1 MALKVKETR
10 IPVAADPVVY
20 AVLAVT
26 PSSAP
31 IEAELWTEIRSAVTM
46 TALLLI
52 TLLGTTYVIL
62 NRGLQPVRAL
72 AESAARFGRGD
83 FSVRLPPT
91 KFVEI
96 APTVDA
102 FNRMATDLERVLHQL
117 RDREAELADRS
128 AVLRATLE
136 NIDQGLLAVDGNL
149 RMLAWNQNFVDLLRL
164 PEGFVHP
171 GSTYAAFVHHLA
183 ARGEYGPGDREE
195 QVKARIAMAGQSVA
209 NRFERLRPDGTVLE
223 VRRNPTPGGGFV
235 TTYTDVTDRK
245 RAEEDARH
253 AREAAEAASRAKSE
267 FLANMS
273 HEIRTPMNAII
284 GLSELAL
291 GTELNGEQRE
301 YLSLVKSSAG
311 ALLELINDLLDF
323 SKIEARRLVLEQI
336 EFALRP
342 CLGDALKSLSPRAHE
357 KGLEITSSVD
367 PEVPDGLVG
376 DPGRLRQ
383 VLINL
388 VGNAIKFTAEG
399 EVRVAVRVAQHMET
413 GVILHVQVGDTGIGI
428 AADKQASIFEPFTQ
442 ADASTTRRH
451 GGTGLGL
458 AITRQLVELMGGR
471 IWVESAP
478 GRGSTFHFTASFGVH
493 TSTLAPEPPVDLS
506 LLRGLCVLVADADET
521 SRRILDGMLAR
532 SGAEPVLAR
541 DGLVAWGELEE
552 AHAADRPFHLVL
564 TDQPMPGL
572 DGPGLADRIAGDA
585 RFAALPVVM
594 LSSSGRAPH
603 APARSAALCRYL
615 IKPVTEAELLQA
627 LLTVLARPPAAT
639 VPARAPARARG
650 RALRVLVAEDF
661 PINQKVV
668 VRMLDR
674 LGHDA
679 RVVGDGRAALAALD
693 TDACDVVLMDVQMPE
708 MDGLE
713 ATRSIRA
720 RESAIGK
727 GTEPAPAGSAYADP
741 ARARGRI
748 PIVALTAHAMKGDEE
763 RCLAAGMDGYISKP
777 VTVEV
782 LARTLERFALA
793 PGAPAAEPPVDI
805 PLALRGI
812 DGDVELLGE
821 LCALFVEDWPA
832 RQEELRSALHALDAG
847 RLERAAHGLKG
858 VLGALGGRGAAT
870 IAAALEALARDG
882 HLDTAPE
889 VLLRLE
895 GAVAEVIAFLPLP
908 AELG

>member
-1 MALKVKETR
+1 MRLYEGDGRTLILDASPHRLSISSVPAWALRWMPLRVRETR
-10 IPVAADPVVY
+10 IPIAAVPVVY

-31 IEAELWTEIRSAVTM
+31 IAAELWAEIRSAVTM

-62 NRGLQPVRAL
+62 NRGLRPVRAL

-83 FSVRLPPT
+83 FSVRMLPT

-102 FNRMATDLERVLHQL
+102 FNSMATDLERVLHRL

-136 NIDQGLLAVDGNL
+136 NIDQGLLAVDGDL
-149 RMLAWNQNFVDLLRL
+149 RMLAWNQNFVDLLEL
-164 PEGFVHP
+164 PEGIVKP
-171 GSTYAAFVHHLA
+171 DSTYADFVRYNA
-183 ARGEYGPGDREE
+183 ERGEYGPGDPEE
-195 QVKARIAMAGQSVA
+195 LVKQRVATARQPLAH
-209 NRFERLRPDGTVLE
+209 RFERLRPDGTVLE
-223 VRRNPTPGGGFV
+223 IRRNPTPGGGFV

-245 RAEEDARH
+245 RVEEDARR

-284 GLSELAL
+284 GMSELAL
-291 GTELNGEQRE
+291 GTELNAEQRE

-342 CLGDALKSLSPRAHE
+342 SLDDALKSLGPRAHE

-399 EVRVAVRVAQHMET
+399 EVRVEVRVAQRT
-413 GVILHVQVGDTGIGI
+413 RDRRDPPRAVSDSGIGI

-442 ADASTTRRH
+442 ADSSTTRRH

-478 GRGSTFHFTASFGVH
+478 GKGSTFHFTATFGVH
-493 TSTLAPEPPVDLS
+493 TSTLAPEPLVDLS
-506 LLRGLCVLVADADET
+506 LLRGLRVLVADDDAT

-532 SGAEPVLAR
+532 TGAEPVLAR
-541 DGLVAWGELEE
+541 DGLAAWAELEE
-552 AHAADRPFHLVL
+552 AHAANRPFQLVL
-564 TDQPMPGL
+564 TDHQMPGL
-572 DGPGLADRIAGDA
+572 DGPGLADRIARDA

-594 LSSSGRAPH
+594 LSSSGLSGD
-603 APARSAALCRYL
+603 APARSA
-615 IKPVTEAELLQA
+615 
-627 LLTVLARPPAAT
+627 
-639 VPARAPARARG
+639 
-650 RALRVLVAEDF
+650 
-661 PINQKVV
+661 
-668 VRMLDR
+668 
-674 LGHDA
+674 
-679 RVVGDGRAALAALD
+679 
-693 TDACDVVLMDVQMPE
+693 
-708 MDGLE
+708 
-713 ATRSIRA
+713 S
-720 RESAIGK
+720 
-727 GTEPAPAGSAYADP
+727 
-741 ARARGRI
+741 
-748 PIVALTAHAMKGDEE
+748 
-763 RCLAAGMDGYISKP
+763 
-777 VTVEV
+777 
-782 LARTLERFALA
+782 
-793 PGAPAAEPPVDI
+793 
-805 PLALRGI
+805 
-812 DGDVELLGE
+812 
-821 LCALFVEDWPA
+821 WPA
-832 RQEELRSALHALDAG
+832 
-847 RLERAAHGLKG
+847 
-858 VLGALGGRGAAT
+858 T
-870 IAAALEALARDG
+870 
-882 HLDTAPE
+882 
-889 VLLRLE
+889 
-895 GAVAEVIAFLPLP
+895 
-908 AELG
+908 